1 MQDLVCLPPRIKIL
15 MKKRLLVPL
24 VGLAISFA
32 FPIYAQD
39 QTAVDPKTRQEIEA
53 VGMQFG
59 EAYNKH
65 DAAAVAALYTQD
77 AVRVQNP
84 PGMGGAWHV
93 GRKAMEKLFET
104 EFTASWSSSPAVG
117 KLVQMYAF
125 EDSIATISEWS
136 IGQYNGHSVK
146 IFVRDADTW
155 KIRMEYDSI
164 APVVTH

>member
-1 MQDLVCLPPRIKIL
+1 MQDLVCLPPRMKIL

-39 QTAVDPKTRQEIEA
+39 QNAVDPKTRQEIEA

-77 AVRVQNP
+77 AVCVQNP
-84 PGMGGAWHV
+84 PGMSGRALHV

-104 EFTASWSSSPAVG
+104 EFTGSWSSSPAVG

-136 IGQYNGHSVK
+136 IGQYNGHRVK
-146 IFVRDADTW
+146 IFC
-155 KIRMEYDSI
+155 S
-164 APVVTH
+164 